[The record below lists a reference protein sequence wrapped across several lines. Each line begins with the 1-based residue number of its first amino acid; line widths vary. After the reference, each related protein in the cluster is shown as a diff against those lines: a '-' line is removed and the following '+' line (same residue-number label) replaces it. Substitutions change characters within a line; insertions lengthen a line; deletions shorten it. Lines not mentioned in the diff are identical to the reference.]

1 MHVNGF
7 VRGKGKFIVTEYIAT
22 DEKTGPRFPLP
33 LTTGRILSLIQ
44 CRRADAPHRQL
55 ALAQGKTTRN
65 SPARRGTARRPRRR
79 LGAARW
85 LLGQGDASPIGW
97 RRAWSTPRSITPRR
111 RRTSSPAILPTG
123 RPTTARNTRS
133 PPCRSRRRTVRGAGR
148 RIMKSSA
155 ARAAASRRSK
165 LRSK

>member
-55 ALAQGKTTRN
+55 ALAQGRPTRN
-65 SPARRGTARRPRRR
+65 PPARHGTARRPRRR
-79 LGAARW
+79 LGAARQ
-85 LLGQGDASPIGW
+85 LLGQGDASLIGR

-123 RPTTARNTRS
+123 RPTPRNTWS
-133 PPCRSRRRTVRGAGR
+133 RSRRRTVRHAGR
-148 RIMKSSA
+148 RTMKSSA
-155 ARAAASRRSK
+155 ARAAASRWSATD
-165 LRSK
+165 